1 VAFGIDESLAVG
13 SSLSL
18 IIGTGA
24 AGLARHARLGNVEP
38 KSMLVLGGGAVA
50 GAVLGTELHVY
61 LRASLGLA
69 GPVGFPVAMR
79 GLYVVLLV
87 VTGWLVLRGSAE
99 RGGRRSL
106 LQRLPLP
113 PRVDLPRASLTG
125 VSLFGM
131 SLVGVFVGVVSGL
144 LGVGGGVLFMPIL
157 LLVVGLSAH
166 QAVGTSLGVVLF
178 ASVAGTIKHGLAG
191 LLRPGRVRGGGG
203 GRGRSG
209 RKAARPALTPG
220 RFAGPDPDL
229 GIAPRGIARLRY
241 CPSPNIRSR
250 SNRLYW
256 RKAISVVVLSIPFTA
271 IRSSVT
277 SLANCSFSRT
287 RATATRSYGP
297 ATL

>member
-1 VAFGIDESLAVG
+1 MGLDQLSPHMSGLPLLCALAGLGWAIGVLTGLFGVGGGFLITPVLIVAFGIDESLAVG

-191 LLRPGRVRGGGG
+191 RYFALVVFAAAAAVAADLAGRLLAQP
-203 GRGRSG
+203 
-209 RKAARPALTPG
+209 
-220 RFAGPDPDL
+220 
-229 GIAPRGIARLRY
+229 
-241 CPSPNIRSR
+241 
-250 SNRLYW
+250 
-256 RKAISVVVLSIPFTA
+256 
-271 IRSSVT
+271 
-277 SLANCSFSRT
+277 
-287 RATATRSYGP
+287 
-297 ATL
+297 